1 MNPWIARNLIY
12 RPAQAI
18 RGEKISEYMAAV
30 RAFNSLPYH
39 KMAEI
44 QWFKLVRLI
53 EFAYKNNA
61 YYRELYDKHGVDPKK
76 ISNFNDFAKLPLL
89 LKSEIKE
96 KHERMISAGR
106 WKLSH
111 RKTSGSTGT
120 PLKFVK
126 DIEALAYMNAVMHDV
141 YSWHGINIGDR
152 QARIW
157 AIPNEPRR
165 KLSIFFRDLLQNRI
179 RLNSFDVSDDTSRR
193 FYRRLLRFKPAFLY
207 GVPSYILDFGR
218 RLKRL
223 GFDPSACGFKVIIVT
238 GEILYKEQAEEIKEM
253 FRCPLA
259 NEYGTTEC
267 GIIAFTCTKGNL
279 HLMNH
284 NLYVEIIDPQTGR
297 EVAGGETGE
306 IVLTELHAYS
316 MPFIRYRLGDRAVRK
331 PGKCECGLELPM
343 LAHVEGRLEDMITT
357 PEGKK
362 VAGGM
367 LYYTLVKGIQQFK
380 AYQRAI
386 DRLEILIVRA
396 PDFSDKILSDLYS
409 QWRRYLGEN
418 MKIEVKFVDHI
429 PADRSGKFRYFVPEI
444 ELDYVAKSANP
455 EKSASDNP

>member
-12 RPAQAI
+12 RPVQAI
-18 RGEKISEYMAAV
+18 RGEKIDEYMAAV
-30 RAFNSLPYH
+30 RAFNSLPYSQ
-39 KMAEI
+39 MREI
-44 QWFKLVRLI
+44 QWFRLVRLI
-53 EFAYKNNA
+53 EFAYNNNP
-61 YYRELYDKHGVDPKK
+61 YYRELYDKHGVDPRK
-76 ISNFNDFAKLPLL
+76 ISGFEDFAKLPFL

-96 KHERMISAGR
+96 KHERMISAGKWR
-106 WKLSH
+106 LSQ

-141 YSWHGINIGDR
+141 YSWHGIKIGDR

-165 KLSIFFRDLLQNRI
+165 KILIFFKDLLQNRT
-179 RLNSFDVSDDTSRR
+179 RLNSFDVSDDTSRK
-193 FYRRLLRFKPAFLY
+193 FYRKLLRFKPAFLY

-223 GFDPSACGFKVIIVT
+223 GLNPAACGFKVIIVT
-238 GEILYKEQAEEIKEM
+238 GEILYKEQAEEIKEL
-253 FRCPLA
+253 FESPLA

-267 GIIAFTCTKGNL
+267 GIIAFSCTKGNL

-284 NLYVEIIDPQTGR
+284 NLYVEIIDPRTGR
-297 EVAGGETGE
+297 EVSEGETGE
-306 IVLTELHAYS
+306 IVLTELHAFS
-316 MPFIRYRLGDRAVRK
+316 MPFIRYRLGDRAVRR

-409 QWRRYLGEN
+409 QWRRYLGEK
-418 MKIEVKFVDHI
+418 MKIEVKFVDSI
-429 PADRSGKFRYFVPEI
+429 PPDRSGKFRYFVPEI
-444 ELDYVAKSANP
+444 ELDYVARSANQ
-455 EKSASDNP
+455 EKQNGTRP